1 MGIILDTLDVFL
13 ERMLIIVRGEESRPF
28 CFRDFLS
35 FELNGIPY
43 KYSHGTIRNVFSTL
57 RKHGKI
63 EKAYKSIPT
72 FYTLKGIRFGKSMTP
87 NHTEDS
93 LNYSHRHF
101 FQWLKG
107 LPVNK
112 EEVHDINLGFKSK
125 AIWNI
130 ANKSNSNLIENK
142 MKDITKT

>member
-1 MGIILDTLDVFL
+1 MDILDVFL
-13 ERMLIIVRGEESRPF
+13 ERMAVIVYGDESRPCSF
-28 CFRDFLS
+28 LDFLN
-35 FELNGIPY
+35 FELNGVQY
-43 KYSHGTIRNVFSTL
+43 KYAYGTIRNVLSSL
-57 RKHGKI
+57 RKQGKI
-63 EKAYKSIPT
+63 EKAYKSIPA
-72 FYTLKGIRFGKSMTP
+72 FYTLKGVNFGKPVTL